1 MNDEHRPA
9 IASTAMTAPFGVL
22 RESLLRVF
30 SSRDI
35 GFRLSVLGAGGAHRL
50 ENGYHYRLQWMP

>member
-35 GFRLSVLGAGGAHRL
+35 GFRLSVLGVGGSLDLRTVIT
-50 ENGYHYRLQWMP
+50 NV